1 MLRPVDV
8 FTPGR
13 IPIRPSNVYSRRGE
27 AETDFEQSL
36 ERGMVP
42 LVFGEYGVGKTSLAR
57 HQFKP
62 QEAKV
67 TLVNIESV
75 ADSTL
80 QDVFDRILEKLDYV
94 VVRKRVETHVSTSS
108 HEQGGSAAIGL
119 AWAKA
124 SIASK
129 RTKGESK
136 GSQNEG
142 ELVVSSPTDSRIVEI
157 CESAGV
163 ALLIDELH
171 RATDTF
177 NDELAKFIK
186 TYGNANCHCFSIA
199 LLGTSS
205 DASKLVRSDK
215 GIDRLLQEVHL
226 LSMTQDES
234 NFIVEQ
240 GMRALAVVISDS
252 VRDRLVKIAVGSPSI
267 LQYLCL
273 ECAESAVKRQS
284 RDVTFEDVDR
294 AVKKFVETKEARL
307 NRAYIS
313 AIETT
318 GENRYRK
325 QILRAMAECPDEY
338 VTMDYLTAAV
348 SGYLGKTVPST
359 SLSGPLRELKTE
371 RFGSVLTD
379 VARPDSTD
387 RMQNFTTFRDPS
399 LKAFIRMQQARAEG

>member
-1 MLRPVDV
+1 
-8 FTPGR
+8 
-13 IPIRPSNVYSRRGE
+13 
-27 AETDFEQSL
+27 
-36 ERGMVP
+36 MVP

-62 QEAKV
+62 QEARGV
-67 TLVNIESV
+67 LVNIESA

-80 QDVFDRILEKLDYV
+80 QDVLDRILEKLDYF
-94 VVRKRVETHVSTSS
+94 VVRKRVDTHVQTSS
-108 HEQGGSAAIGL
+108 NEQGGDAAVGL

-136 GSQNEG
+136 SSQNEG
-142 ELVVSSPTDSRIVEI
+142 ELIVSSPTDSRVVEI
-157 CESAGV
+157 CEAAGV

-171 RATDTF
+171 RASDRF

-186 TYGNANCHCFSIA
+186 TYGNANCHRFSIA

-226 LSMTQDES
+226 LSMTTDEA

-240 GMRALAVVISDS
+240 GMRALALSISDN
-252 VRDRLVKIAVGSPSI
+252 VRDRLVRIAVGSPSI

-273 ECAESAVKRQS
+273 ECAEVAVKRDG
-284 RDVTFEDVDR
+284 RTVDLDDVDR

-307 NRAYIS
+307 NRSYIS

-325 QILRAMAECPDEY
+325 QILRAMAESDDEY
-338 VTMDYLTAAV
+338 VTMDQLTTAV
-348 SGYLGKTVPST
+348 SVFLGKTVPST
-359 SLSGPLRELKTE
+359 SLSGPLRELKTD
-371 RFGSVLTD
+371 RFGAVLTD

-387 RMQNFTTFRDPS
+387 RMQNYTTFRDPS
-399 LKAFIRMQQARAEG
+399 LKAFIRMQQARSEG

>member
-13 IPIRPSNVYSRRGE
+13 IPIRPNNVYSRRGE

-62 QEAKV
+62 QEAQGV
-67 TLVNIESV
+67 LVNIESA

-80 QDVFDRILEKLDYV
+80 QDVLDRILEKLDYV
-94 VVRKRVETHVSTSS
+94 VVRKRVDTHIQTSS
-108 HEQGGSAAIGL
+108 HEQGGDAAVGL
-119 AWAKA
+119 PWAKA
-124 SIASK
+124 SVASK
-129 RTKGESK
+129 RSNGESTS
-136 GSQNEG
+136 SQNEG
-142 ELVVSSPTDSRIVEI
+142 ELIVASPTDSRIVEI
-157 CESAGV
+157 CEAAGV

-171 RATDTF
+171 RASDRF

-186 TYGNANCHCFSIA
+186 TYGNANCHRFSIA

-226 LSMTQDES
+226 LSMTNDEA

-240 GMRALAVVISDS
+240 GMRALALGISDD
-252 VRDRLVKIAVGSPSI
+252 VRDRLVRIAVGSPSI

-273 ECAESAVKRQS
+273 ECAEVAVKRDS
-284 RDVTFEDVDR
+284 RTVEVDDVDR

-325 QILRAMAECPDEY
+325 QILRAMAESDDEY
-338 VTMDYLTAAV
+338 VTMDHLTTAV
-348 SGYLGKTVPST
+348 SVFLGKAVPST
-359 SLSGPLRELKTE
+359 SLSGPLRELKTD
-371 RFGSVLTD
+371 RFGAVLTD

-387 RMQNFTTFRDPS
+387 RMQNYTTFRDPS
-399 LKAFIRMQQARAEG
+399 LKAFIRMQQARSEG

>member
-13 IPIRPSNVYSRRGE
+13 IPIRPNNVYSRRGE

-62 QEAKV
+62 QEAQGV
-67 TLVNIESV
+67 LVNIESV

-80 QDVFDRILEKLDYV
+80 QDVLDRILEKLDYV
-94 VVRKRVETHVSTSS
+94 VVRKRVDTHVITSS
-108 HEQGGSAAIGL
+108 HEQGGDAAIGL

-129 RTKGESK
+129 RRRGESQS
-136 GSQNEG
+136 SQNEG
-142 ELVVSSPTDSRIVEI
+142 ELIVSSPTDSRVVEI
-157 CESAGV
+157 CEAAGV

-171 RATDTF
+171 RASDTF

-186 TYGNANCHCFSIA
+186 TYGNANCHKFSIA

-226 LSMTQDES
+226 LSMTSGEA
-234 NFIVEQ
+234 NFVVEQ
-240 GMRALAVVISDS
+240 GMRALALNISDD
-252 VRDRLVKIAVGSPSI
+252 VRDRLVRIAVGSPSI

-273 ECAESAVKRQS
+273 ECAEVAIT
-284 RDVTFEDVDR
+284 RDARSVVIDDVDR

-325 QILRAMAECPDEY
+325 QILRAMAESDDEY
-338 VTMDYLTAAV
+338 VTMDHLTTAV
-348 SGYLGKTVPST
+348 SGFLGKAVPST
-359 SLSGPLRELKTE
+359 SLSGPLRELKTD
-371 RFGSVLTD
+371 RFGAVLTD

-387 RMQNFTTFRDPS
+387 RMQNYTTFRDPS
-399 LKAFIRMQQARAEG
+399 LKAFIRMQQARSEG